1 VSLSTL
7 VVQSQIMLANLDNEV
22 IFKKAFTDPIVFH
35 AFVKDVLGID
45 VQVDKIETEKQFE
58 PKIGH
63 IAFKLDIF
71 AESEKDR
78 VIIEIQ
84 RVVYDHNFDRF
95 LHYFMMSIVEMQ
107 SSHKKYGIDKTVYSI
122 VVMTAPY
129 EVKDKSG
136 HMVLNE
142 VMVSNVNPRD
152 LRGKEV
158 ALYNHQMVFLNA
170 YHKDPDTPSEI
181 RDWLDLI
188 YQSIHEY
195 NDPKINLNKSAIKR
209 AAEIIDVS
217 NLTPEEKAER
227 LKFENIRAAF
237 ILQVQIEMRKAIINA
252 HESGIDI
259 NTMSKIFNKTPE
271 EIQNII
277 NENS

>member
-1 VSLSTL
+1 
-7 VVQSQIMLANLDNEV
+7 MLANLDNEV
-22 IFKKAFTDPIVFH
+22 IFKKAFTDRIVFH

-45 VQVDKIETEKQFE
+45 VEVDEIETEKKFE
-58 PKIGH
+58 PQVGH
-63 IAFKLDIF
+63 IDFKLDIF
-71 AESEKDR
+71 AESKKDR

-107 SSHKKYGIDKTVYSI
+107 SNYKKYGINKTVYAI
-122 VVMTAPY
+122 IVMTAPY

-136 HMVLNE
+136 YMLLNE
-142 VMVSNVNPRD
+142 VMISKVNPKD
-152 LRGKEV
+152 LRGKEI

-170 YHKDPDTPSEI
+170 YHKEPETPAAI

-195 NDPKINLNKSAIKR
+195 KNPKINLNKPAIKR
-209 AAEIIDVS
+209 AADIIDVS
-217 NLTPEEKAER
+217 NLTSEERTERMKA
-227 LKFENIRAAF
+227 ENIRAAF
-237 ILQVQIEMRKAIINA
+237 TLKVQIEINKAILKA

-259 NTMSKIFNKTPE
+259 DTMSQIFNKTPE
-271 EIQNII
+271 EIEKII